1 MLRQANVEHM
11 ADRQKQNDRETET
24 LRRTLSPGVGQDLST
39 TTTTLPQTVAVTVA
53 AAETVAGIILNA
65 PEINTDSTKL
75 ILLNLH

>member
-24 LRRTLSPGVGQDLST
+24 LRRTLSPGVGQDPST
-39 TTTTLPQTVAVTVA
+39 TTTTLPQTV
-53 AAETVAGIILNA
+53 AETVAGIILNA

>member
-39 TTTTLPQTVAVTVA
+39 TTTTLPQTVAVA

>member
-24 LRRTLSPGVGQDLST
+24 LRRTLSSGVGQDLST
-39 TTTTLPQTVAVTVA
+39 TTTTLPQTVA